1 MKRRERQR
9 RGRVDSEDQRFAR
22 LALEELRGAWKREE
36 LARTRLGQAARL
48 MRLVAETRAGKNVT
62 LQIVRKKQKM
72 DVTVMIAE
80 TPEDSGRRAP
90 AGPPAKSN

>member
-1 MKRRERQR
+1 
-9 RGRVDSEDQRFAR
+9 
-22 LALEELRGAWKREE
+22 
-36 LARTRLGQAARL
+36 
-48 MRLVAETRAGKNVT
+48 
-62 LQIVRKKQKM
+62 M